1 MVAPFP
7 RLTFLAREVVAGYF
21 YRVPKIAKSR
31 WVASPVSLVTLLLAL
46 SATCFCAATISD
58 SSHIAEAKPLIEQGI
73 EAYDRGDYA
82 SAISSLKQAQ
92 ELAPDQSPTALYLGL
107 AYLKQGDL
115 SQAITAWQKYIALQP
130 ATQSEKTNDLRETV
144 NRDLTIL
151 LREQNRR
158 QAQNEIAN
166 EHTLGPADPTVVAIT
181 YYRNLGSPELKPLQ
195 KGLTA
200 LVIADVSKVPG
211 LKVVERDRL
220 QALLDEMRLG
230 ASGIADP
237 RTAAHTG
244 HLLGA
249 GRVVAGSYLDPTK
262 GEMRVDSILVQT
274 GSATATN
281 SQNASGQ
288 VVHFYDV
295 EKRLSLAILNDL
307 GYHETGL
314 KARGV
319 WQAVQTPQTTNYNA
333 FVAFSRGLDA
343 KDRQDY
349 PQARSLFQQ
358 AYTLDPS
365 FVLALQELNRTP
377 MAVMSVASVA
387 SSVGSLAPNVAAV
400 AAALPAGVVAPSAP
414 SLPAL
419 GILTAPPPPPPPP
432 ALPKIPLRE

>member
-1 MVAPFP
+1 MLAPLP
-7 RLTFLAREVVAGYF
+7 RLICLVREVAEPYIYRLPNIPKSGWFAGLALF
-21 YRVPKIAKSR
+21 ATI
-31 WVASPVSLVTLLLAL
+31 LLAL
-46 SATCFCAATISD
+46 PTASLCATSTSTASN
-58 SSHIAEAKPLIEQGI
+58 IAEAKPLIEQGI
-73 EAYDRGDYA
+73 EAYDRGDYP

-130 ATQSEKTNDLRETV
+130 ATQTEKTNDLRQTV

-151 LREQNRR
+151 LLEQNRR
-158 QAQNEIAN
+158 QAQNQIAN
-166 EHTLGPADPTVVAIT
+166 ESKLGPADPAVVAIT

-211 LKVVERDRL
+211 LKVVERDQL

-237 RTAAHTG
+237 RTAAHAG

-262 GEMRVDSILVQT
+262 DEMRVDSILVQT
-274 GSATATN
+274 GSAATTN
-281 SQNASGQ
+281 TQNASGQ

-295 EKRLSLAILNDL
+295 EKRLSAAILNDL
-307 GYHETGL
+307 GYSEADL
-314 KARGV
+314 KARGL

-377 MAVMSVASVA
+377 VAAVPVASVA
-387 SSVGSLAPNVAAV
+387 NSVGSQAPNVAAV
-400 AAALPAGVVAPSAP
+400 MAALPAGVIAASVP
-414 SLPAL
+414 SLPAI
-419 GILTAPPPPPPPP
+419 GVLTAPPPPPPPP
-432 ALPKIPLRE
+432 PLVPIPLRE

>member
-7 RLTFLAREVVAGYF
+7 HLTFLAREVIEAYVDTFPNISTRSGWFAGLF
-21 YRVPKIAKSR
+21 ATILFV
-31 WVASPVSLVTLLLAL
+31 SP
-46 SATCFCAATISD
+46 ATCLCATTTSRP
-58 SSHIAEAKPLIEQGI
+58 SNIAEAKPLIEEGI
-73 EAYDRGDYA
+73 EAYDRGDYG
-82 SAISSLKQAQ
+82 SAVSNLKQAQ

-130 ATQSEKTNDLRETV
+130 ATQTEKTNDLRETV

-211 LKVVERDRL
+211 LRVVERDRL

-230 ASGIADP
+230 ASGIADS

-274 GSATATN
+274 GSATTTN

-295 EKRLSLAILNDL
+295 EKHLSAAILNDL
-307 GYHETGL
+307 GYNEADL
-314 KARGV
+314 KARGL

-349 PQARSLFQQ
+349 GQARSLFRQ

-377 MAVMSVASVA
+377 VAPMS
-387 SSVGSLAPNVAAV
+387 VAAV
-400 AAALPAGVVAPSAP
+400 ANSVGSQAPSVAAVMAALPAGVLAASVP
-414 SLPAL
+414 SLPAI
-419 GILTAPPPPPPPP
+419 GVLTAPPPPPPPP
-432 ALPKIPLRE
+432 PLVPIPLRE